1 MEQLTIHQKNIV
13 IRGIAHGASL
23 RGKSPKLKDNTLICQ
38 GELSIWD
45 ICSISSDAEAFNMKA
60 TFHYQNGTTLI
71 KFEYNG

>member
-23 RGKSPKLKDNTLICQ
+23 RAKSVEFKDNTLICN

-45 ICSISSDAEAFNMKA
+45 ICSISTDAEAFNMKA
-60 TFHYQNGTTLI
+60 TFHYQKGATLI
-71 KFEYNG
+71 KFE